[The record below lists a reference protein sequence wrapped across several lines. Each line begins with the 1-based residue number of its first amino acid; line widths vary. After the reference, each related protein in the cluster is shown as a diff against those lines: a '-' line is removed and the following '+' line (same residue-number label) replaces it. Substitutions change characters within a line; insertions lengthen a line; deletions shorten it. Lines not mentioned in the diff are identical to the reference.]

1 MPATNKEPRRREPRR
16 RRGEVL
22 DAAVRIFHAKG
33 YDATSI
39 QDIADEVGILKGS
52 IYYYITSKEDVLFEI
67 LSDVHEEAFK
77 AVQDALAVDGDPL
90 QRIRAFVTTL
100 AQFNAD
106 YPERMGI
113 FLHDLRSLSE
123 DRRNEIVRKR
133 DRYDKMLR
141 KMISEGQD
149 QGLVCPDID
158 PKLATLAIMGMIN
171 TIYQWYRPTG
181 RLRSKYIGS
190 VYADLVTRALACDPS
205 THTPG
210 HLSAQ
215 ASLAT

>member
-1 MPATNKEPRRREPRR
+1 MPATRKESQRREPRR

-22 DAAVRIFHAKG
+22 DAAVRVFHAKG

-67 LSDVHEEAFK
+67 LKEVHDEAFETVAD
-77 AVQDALAVDGDPL
+77 AVAIDGDPL
-90 QRIRAFVTTL
+90 QKIRAFVSTL
-100 AQFNAD
+100 AKFNAD
-106 YPERMGI
+106 HPERMGI
-113 FLHDLRSLSE
+113 FLHDFRSLSD
-123 DRRNEIVRKR
+123 DRRNEIVRER
-133 DRYDKMLR
+133 DRYDRMLR
-141 KMISEGQD
+141 KLISEGQD

-158 PKLATLAIMGMIN
+158 PKLATLAITGMIN

-181 RLRSKYIGS
+181 RLQSKYIGS
-190 VYADLVTRALACDPS
+190 VYADMVIRALACSPE

-210 HLSAQ
+210 HLSAE

>member
-1 MPATNKEPRRREPRR
+1 MPTTKKEPRRREPRR

-67 LSDVHEEAFK
+67 LKDVHEEAFK
-77 AVQDALAVDGDPL
+77 AVQDAVAIDGDPL
-90 QRIRAFVTTL
+90 QRIRAFVATL

-106 YPERMGI
+106 HPERMGI

-123 DRRNEIVRKR
+123 DRRNEIVHKR

-181 RLRSKYIGS
+181 RLRSRYIGS

-210 HLSAQ
+210 HLSDQ